1 MKLSNEHLQN
11 VLNQLYKA
19 YPKSFETKELSLL
32 ITGEEK
38 DGETKGACLYLKDKG
53 LVVESNQDT
62 WQISALGTDKSEHK
76 PLYKGYTPIEKMLEE
91 TVVLVAWCSL
101 ASLFFREGYYKVAL
115 EITLTLVGFINSYG
129 TKKDQELLKKISG
142 LIKSDKATRKE
153 KKNDVRVEMEAG
165 EATKNWVG
173 GLLKDIGQRLEEQEW
188 CPLGNCVNAT
198 FLLKTH

>member
-62 WQISALGTDKSEHK
+62 WRISALGIDKSEHN

-101 ASLFFREGYYKVAL
+101 ATPFLRMGYYEVAG
-115 EITLTLVGFINSYG
+115 EIMLTLIGFIKSYG
-129 TKKDQELLKKISG
+129 TKKDQELLKKVPD
-142 LIKSDKATRKE
+142 LIKNDIARRKDK
-153 KKNDVRVEMEAG
+153 KKKDVRIEMEAG
-165 EATKNWVG
+165 EATKTWVG
-173 GLLKDIGQRLEEQEW
+173 GLLKDIGQRLKEQ
-188 CPLGNCVNAT
+188 G
-198 FLLKTH
+198 